1 MKIYKTDKDFLP
13 ICIYISK
20 DDNDPEMCR
29 VEVRI
34 DGVTTID
41 MLVPASLLKAQI
53 TDNGITKHFLNYLI
67 KE

>member
-1 MKIYKTDKDFLP
+1 MR
-13 ICIYISK
+13 
-20 DDNDPEMCR
+20 R
-29 VEVRI
+29 VEVKI

-41 MLVPASLLKAQI
+41 MVIPASLLKAQI